1 MENRQLAGHQVLGM
15 RKGIIVTVG
24 AVAEKANSKGGLN
37 EPTGAEVES
46 ERIGGRSPV

>member
-1 MENRQLAGHQVLGM
+1 M